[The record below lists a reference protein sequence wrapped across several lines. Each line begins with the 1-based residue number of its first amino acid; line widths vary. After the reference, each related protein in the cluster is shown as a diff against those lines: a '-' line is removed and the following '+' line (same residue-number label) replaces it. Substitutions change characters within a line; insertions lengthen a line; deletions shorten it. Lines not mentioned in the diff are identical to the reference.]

1 MVPSELVGKCDNSYY
16 LKENNWYNLY
26 IYIYSKRAESRHSDS
41 LVQDL
46 IDIILALLDLVL

>member
-1 MVPSELVGKCDNSYY
+1 MVPSQPMGKCDNSYY

-26 IYIYSKRAESRHSDS
+26 IYIYSKRADSRHFDS

-46 IDIILALLDLVL
+46 IDIILALLDMML

>member
-1 MVPSELVGKCDNSYY
+1 MVPSQPVGKCGNSYY

-26 IYIYSKRAESRHSDS
+26 MYIYSKRADSRHSDS

-46 IDIILALLDLVL
+46 IDIILALLDLML